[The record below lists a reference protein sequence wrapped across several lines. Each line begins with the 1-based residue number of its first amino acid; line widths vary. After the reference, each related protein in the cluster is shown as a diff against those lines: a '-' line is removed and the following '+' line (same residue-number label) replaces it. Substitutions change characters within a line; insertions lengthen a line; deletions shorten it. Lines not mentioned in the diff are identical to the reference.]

1 MFENATK
8 HGIYY
13 GFHDH
18 CKNLAANETL
28 PKAKFDASLE
38 EILHLISDIGFA
50 IAYPQVFGIS
60 MTIPAT
66 SILSKNSL
74 QTLA

>member
-8 HGIYY
+8 DGMCY
-13 GFHDH
+13 GFH
-18 CKNLAANETL
+18 CKNLVADETL
-28 PKAKFDASLE
+28 PKVKFDVSLD

-66 SILSKNSL
+66 SLLFKNSL